1 MSQREPTPDRQG
13 MQQLTREECLGLLEK
28 AEVGRLVFVDD
39 RQPLAL
45 PVNHGVF
52 GGDVVFCTTEGSK
65 LESAREEGSRV
76 AFECDEWNAS
86 ERGGWSVLV
95 KGTLELVADA
105 DERAQLEDLGLEAWA
120 DTVERDDWMR
130 VRAEDVTGRRL
141 LGSDG

>member
-52 GGDVVFCTTEGSK
+52 GGDVVFRTTEGSK